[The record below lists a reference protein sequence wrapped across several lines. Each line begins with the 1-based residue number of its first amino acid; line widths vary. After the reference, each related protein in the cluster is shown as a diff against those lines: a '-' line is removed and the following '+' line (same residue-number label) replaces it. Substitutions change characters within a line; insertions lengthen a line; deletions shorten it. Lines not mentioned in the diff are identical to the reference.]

1 MILNS
6 EIIGTGNK
14 NIVILHG
21 LYGSSESWKRV
32 AKFLK
37 SDFKIHLIDLRNH
50 GNSFFADNHSY
61 QEMVN
66 DLKNYC
72 EAHNLESINIIGHS
86 MGGKVAMF
94 FVVDYPQL
102 VNKIVV
108 ADISP
113 RNYTA
118 LMDHVESIKFHLNLV
133 SVMKNLPIEE
143 FSTLR
148 EISQYIK
155 ELTTE
160 EKNIILKN
168 LRKENNKFV
177 WKINVDAIMN
187 NLPEIMNGLNP
198 DDFIDK
204 KIKKTILFLKA
215 SDSNYINKSDVKL
228 INFIFSN
235 AEIIT
240 VQNTSHWLHYEKPE
254 EVSFYI
260 KEFFNN
266 PKS

>member
-6 EIIGTGNK
+6 EIIGNGHK
-14 NIVILHG
+14 HIVILHG
-21 LYGSSESWKRV
+21 LYGNSESWKQV
-32 AKFLK
+32 AQFLK
-37 SDFKIHLIDLRNH
+37 PDFKIHLLDLRNH

-61 QEMVN
+61 PEMVN
-66 DLKNYC
+66 DLKNYY
-72 EAHNLESINIIGHS
+72 EAYNLEKTDIIGHS

-94 FVVDYPQL
+94 FVASYPEL
-102 VNKIVV
+102 VNKIIV

-133 SVMKNLPIEE
+133 SLMKNLPIGE

-155 ELTTE
+155 DLTTE
-160 EKNIILKN
+160 EKSIILKN

-187 NLPEIMNGLNP
+187 NMPEIMSGLNP
-198 DDFIDK
+198 EDFINK
-204 KIKKTILFLKA
+204 KIDIPSLFLKA
-215 SDSNYINKSDVKL
+215 SKSNYINNNDIKL
-228 INFIFSN
+228 INLIFSN
-235 AEIIT
+235 SKIVTIENAG
-240 VQNTSHWLHYEKPE
+240 HWLHFEKTE
-254 EVSFYI
+254 EIASQILNFL
-260 KEFFNN
+260 KTE
-266 PKS
+266 S